1 MKDSILTDRLELR
14 PLGVDSMTALFEG
27 RFEEFARIEQIRL
40 PEGRWDFLEPG
51 HSWLPPR
58 IRRVA
63 AVPGLALWSNRIVI
77 RREDGLLVANAGFHE
92 PPGMHPRDE
101 ELPGVVEF
109 GYGVAPPCR
118 RMGYAYEASVGL
130 IDWARTKHGLKIF
143 QLSTAPSNLAS
154 KGLIEKLGFEPDPRY
169 PYRFIRRFED

>member
-1 MKDSILTDRLELR
+1 
-14 PLGVDSMTALFEG
+14 
-27 RFEEFARIEQIRL
+27 
-40 PEGRWDFLEPG
+40 
-51 HSWLPPR
+51 
-58 IRRVA
+58 
-63 AVPGLALWSNRIVI
+63 VI
-77 RREDGLLVANAGFHE
+77 RRDDGLLVANAGFHE

-109 GYGVAPPCR
+109 GYGVAPPSR

-169 PYRFIRRFED
+169 PYRFIKRFED